1 MRKSHRCPLIVLFSL
16 CISGCAGHFVVK
28 PTTPDSAISGFRYYL
43 PAPYLLVTN
52 TKLVEEGPATS
63 KQQPTSSGGSPE
75 NGSTPDGSHAKSEQM
90 GGTSPSA
97 QSIAPVTVALIWLPD
112 TERPYSITSSGG
124 AIGTFKGGFQLTNG
138 WMLTNVSEESDA
150 KVAETLTAVS
160 GLIGSALSPGA
171 AKPKS
176 TEGETTPSQ
185 PFFYLFKIDLS
196 KRELTRIDT
205 SALNSTLSGA
215 VHAASD
221 PRK

>member
-1 MRKSHRCPLIVLFSL
+1 
-16 CISGCAGHFVVK
+16 
-28 PTTPDSAISGFRYYL
+28 
-43 PAPYLLVTN
+43 
-52 TKLVEEGPATS
+52 
-63 KQQPTSSGGSPE
+63 
-75 NGSTPDGSHAKSEQM
+75 
-90 GGTSPSA
+90 
-97 QSIAPVTVALIWLPD
+97 
-112 TERPYSITSSGG
+112 
-124 AIGTFKGGFQLTNG
+124 
-138 WMLTNVSEESDA
+138 MLTNVSEESDA